1 MNLNNS
7 LIRDIGSQK
16 GCLNLN
22 AEVTNTAR
30 AGKVKWVLFNPK
42 TYATI
47 LYLLLSL
54 PLGIIYFAVAITGL
68 ALSIGLTPIFI
79 GIPLFFGVAK
89 LLNGI
94 VLFEQ
99 SMIRQILGLPAPSVS
114 YSYHQQPETGQNW
127 FMRMVRGFEG
137 GLFIRNLLLVFLRF
151 VTGIVFFVIM
161 VTVISLGL
169 GLIALPVVHIILMNE
184 IQLDILENSLFSYFH
199 IDWTYN
205 QQYLLYVGVG
215 LVLFWVALRVVNG
228 LMQIQR
234 RIMYVDEPYQ
244 QPSVPPM
251 EEQIH
256 ASVQSRYYEY
266 QEDHPSQGMM

>member
-1 MNLNNS
+1 M
-7 LIRDIGSQK
+7 K
-16 GCLNLN
+16 
-22 AEVTNTAR
+22 ATEATAMSR
-30 AGKVKWVLFNPK
+30 AGKVNWVLFNPK

-54 PLGIIYFAVAITGL
+54 PLGIIYFTVAITGL
-68 ALSIGLTPIFI
+68 TLSIGLTPIFI

-94 VLFEQ
+94 VIFEQ
-99 SMIRQILGLPAPSVS
+99 SMIRQILGLPNPTVL
-114 YSYHQQPETGQNW
+114 YTYNHQTEAGQNW
-127 FMRMVRGFEG
+127 LKRMVSGFDG
-137 GLFIRNLLLVFLRF
+137 ALFIRNLLLVLLRF

-184 IQLDILENSLFSYFH
+184 LQLDILENSLFSYFH

-205 QQYLLYVGVG
+205 QQYLLYVGLG
-215 LVLFWVALRVVNG
+215 LILFWVALRVVNG
-228 LMQIQR
+228 LMQILR

-251 EEQIH
+251 EAQIH
-256 ASVQSRYYEY
+256 APVQSQYYEY
-266 QEDHPSQGMM
+266 LEDHPTQGMMQPAHREL

>member
-1 MNLNNS
+1 M
-7 LIRDIGSQK
+7 K
-16 GCLNLN
+16 
-22 AEVTNTAR
+22 AKEATA
-30 AGKVKWVLFNPK
+30 KVPAAKVNWVLFNPK

-54 PLGIIYFAVAITGL
+54 PLGILYFTVAITGL
-68 ALSIGLTPIFI
+68 ALSIGLTPLFI

-94 VLFEQ
+94 VNFEQ
-99 SMIRQILGLPAPSVS
+99 GLIRHILGLPIPPVS
-114 YSYHQQPETGQNW
+114 QAYNQQSETGHNW
-127 FMRMVRGFEG
+127 WMRMVRGFDG
-137 GLFIRNLLLVFLRF
+137 GLFIRNLLLVLLRF

-169 GLIALPVVHIILMNE
+169 GLITLPVVHIILMNE
-184 IQLDILENSLFSYFH
+184 LQLDILENSLFSYFH

-215 LVLFWVALRVVNG
+215 LVLFWIALRVVNG

-244 QPSVPPM
+244 QPSVPVEALTDIP
-251 EEQIH
+251 
-256 ASVQSRYYEY
+256 VQSQYYQY
-266 QEDHPSQGMM
+266 LEDQPTKGMEPAYREL

>member
-1 MNLNNS
+1 MKA
-7 LIRDIGSQK
+7 IE
-16 GCLNLN
+16 
-22 AEVTNTAR
+22 ATAKTST
-30 AGKVKWVLFNPK
+30 GKVNWVLFNPK

-54 PLGIIYFAVAITGL
+54 PLGIIYFTVAITGL

-94 VLFEQ
+94 VNFEQ
-99 SMIRQILGLPAPSVS
+99 SMIRQILGLPTPLVS
-114 YSYHQQPETGQNW
+114 YTNNQQSEAGQNW
-127 FMRMVRGFEG
+127 LMRMMRGFDS
-137 GLFIRNLLLVFLRF
+137 GLFIRNLLLVLLKF

-169 GLIALPVVHIILMNE
+169 GFIALPVVHIILMNE

-205 QQYLLYVGVG
+205 QQYMLYVGVG
-215 LVLFWVALRVVNG
+215 LVLFWIALRVVNG

-244 QPSVPPM
+244 QPPVPV
-251 EEQIH
+251 EAQIH
-256 ASVQSRYYEY
+256 APVQSQYYEY
-266 QEDHPSQGMM
+266 QEISPLKG

>member
-1 MNLNNS
+1 M
-7 LIRDIGSQK
+7 K
-16 GCLNLN
+16 TME
-22 AEVTNTAR
+22 ATAKAR
-30 AGKVKWVLFNPK
+30 TGKVNWVLFNPK

-54 PLGIIYFAVAITGL
+54 PLGIIYFTVAITGL

-94 VLFEQ
+94 VNFEQ
-99 SMIRQILGLPAPSVS
+99 SMIRQILGLPTPPPVS
-114 YSYHQQPETGQNW
+114 YTYNRQSEAGQNW
-127 FMRMVRGFEG
+127 LMRMVRGFDG
-137 GLFIRNLLLVFLRF
+137 GLFIRNLLLILQRF

-169 GLIALPVVHIILMNE
+169 GFIALPVVHIILMNE
-184 IQLDILENSLFSYFH
+184 MQLDILENTLFSYFH

-205 QQYLLYVGVG
+205 QQYMLYVGIG
-215 LVLFWVALRVVNG
+215 LVLFWIALRVVNG

-244 QPSVPPM
+244 QPSVPV
-251 EEQIH
+251 ESQIH
-256 ASVQSRYYEY
+256 ASAQSQYYDY
-266 QEDHPSQGMM
+266 SEDQPTQGMMQPAYREL

>member
-1 MNLNNS
+1 MKA
-7 LIRDIGSQK
+7 K
-16 GCLNLN
+16 GCLSMK
-22 AEVTNTAR
+22 ATDVTSMAQ
-30 AGKVKWVLFNPK
+30 AGKVRWVLFNPK

-54 PLGIIYFAVAITGL
+54 PLGIIYLTVAITGL
-68 ALSIGLTPIFI
+68 ALSIALTPIFI

-94 VLFEQ
+94 VTFEQ
-99 SMIRQILGLPAPSVS
+99 SMIRQILGLPTPPVS
-114 YSYHQQPETGQNW
+114 QPYHQQTEAGRNW
-127 FMRMVRGFEG
+127 LMRMVRGFDG
-137 GLFIRNLLLVFLRF
+137 VLFVRNLLLVILRF

-169 GLIALPVVHIILMNE
+169 GFIALPAVHIILMNE
-184 IQLDILENSLFSYFH
+184 MQLDILENSLFSYFH

-244 QPSVPPM
+244 QPTVRPM
-251 EEQIH
+251 EAPIH
-256 ASVQSRYYEY
+256 EPVQSQYYEY
-266 QEDHPSQGMM
+266 QEVIPLKG

>member
-1 MNLNNS
+1 MKATKAPAKAPN
-7 LIRDIGSQK
+7 
-16 GCLNLN
+16 
-22 AEVTNTAR
+22 
-30 AGKVKWVLFNPK
+30 GKVSWVLFNPK

-54 PLGIIYFAVAITGL
+54 PLGIIYFTVAITGL
-68 ALSIGLTPIFI
+68 VLSIGLTPIFI

-94 VLFEQ
+94 VNFEQ
-99 SMIRQILGLPAPSVS
+99 SMIRQILGLPNPPVS
-114 YSYHQQPETGQNW
+114 YIYNQQSEVGRNW
-127 FMRMVRGFEG
+127 LMRMVRGFDG
-137 GLFIRNLLLVFLRF
+137 GLFIRNLLLVVLKF
-151 VTGIVFFVIM
+151 VTGIVFFVVM

-184 IQLDILENSLFSYFH
+184 MQINILENNLFNYFH

-205 QQYLLYVGVG
+205 QQYMLYAGVG
-215 LVLFWVALRVVNG
+215 LVLFWIALRVVNG

-244 QPSVPPM
+244 QPSVPA
-251 EEQIH
+251 ETQIH
-256 ASVQSRYYEY
+256 APIQSQYYEY
-266 QEDHPSQGMM
+266 QEDQPTQGMMQPAYRKL

>member
-1 MNLNNS
+1 M
-7 LIRDIGSQK
+7 K
-16 GCLNLN
+16 PKECLNMKVIK
-22 AEVTNTAR
+22 ATAKEPT
-30 AGKVKWVLFNPK
+30 GKVNWVLFNPK

-54 PLGIIYFAVAITGL
+54 PLGIIYFTVAITGL

-94 VLFEQ
+94 VNFEQ
-99 SMIRQILGLPAPSVS
+99 SMIRQILGLPIPPVS
-114 YSYHQQPETGQNW
+114 YTYNQQSEAGQNW
-127 FMRMVRGFEG
+127 LMRMVRGFDG
-137 GLFIRNLLLVFLRF
+137 GLFIRNLLLVILRF

-169 GLIALPVVHIILMNE
+169 GFIALPVVHIILMNE
-184 IQLDILENSLFSYFH
+184 MKLDILENTLFSYFH

-215 LVLFWVALRVVNG
+215 LVLFWIALRVVNG

-244 QPSVPPM
+244 QSSVPM
-251 EEQIH
+251 EAQIH
-256 ASVQSRYYEY
+256 ASVQSQYYEY
-266 QEDHPSQGMM
+266 QEDQPTQGMM